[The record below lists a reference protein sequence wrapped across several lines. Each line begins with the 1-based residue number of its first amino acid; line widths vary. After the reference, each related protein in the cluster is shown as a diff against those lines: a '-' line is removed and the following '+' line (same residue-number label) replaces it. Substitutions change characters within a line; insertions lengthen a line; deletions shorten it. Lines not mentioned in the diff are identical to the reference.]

1 MILAQMKK
9 HLLLL
14 AFLFHGVAFTKAQQ
28 SKTDTTALYVNT
40 AIVPV
45 PKLEE
50 DSYNWWGR
58 HAEVLAIKDS
68 IKPEILLI
76 GDSITHF
83 WGGSP
88 QRKYANGELR
98 APNGPESWNKLFGR
112 YRVLNIGFGW
122 DRTQNVL
129 WRLDHGEIDGI
140 NPRLVVINIGTNN
153 TSSTYAAHRN
163 TPSEIVDGIMA
174 IYARVRTKMPHAK
187 IVVMALF
194 PRESDP
200 GNPRRAL
207 INQVNGQLKVL
218 ADHHSI
224 NLLNIGPE
232 MLNPD
237 GTFLP
242 GMMLDF
248 THPTDRGYQVWA
260 DALKPFINA
269 AIK

>member
-1 MILAQMKK
+1 MKK
-9 HLLLL
+9 YILLLGL
-14 AFLFHGVAFTKAQQ
+14 LFYRVAFTEAQQ
-28 SKTDTTALYVNT
+28 SKPDTTALHVNT
-40 AIVPV
+40 AIIPV

-50 DSYNWWGR
+50 DSYNWWDR

-88 QRKYANGELR
+88 QRRYANGELR

-112 YRVLNIGFGW
+112 HRVLNIGFGW

-153 TSSTYAAHRN
+153 TSLTSAARRN
-163 TPSEIVDGIMA
+163 TASEIVDGIMA
-174 IYARVRTKMPHAK
+174 IQARVRTKIPNAK

-200 GNPRRAL
+200 GNPRRVL

-218 ADHHSI
+218 ADHQNISLI
-224 NLLNIGPE
+224 NIGPE

-260 DALKPFINA
+260 DALKPFVNA

>member
-1 MILAQMKK
+1 MKK
-9 HLLLL
+9 YILILGLL
-14 AFLFHGVAFTKAQQ
+14 FYCVAFTKAQQ
-28 SKTDTTALYVNT
+28 LQPDSTASYVNT
-40 AIVPV
+40 AIIPV

-50 DSYNWWGR
+50 DSYNWWDR

-68 IKPEILLI
+68 IKPQILLI

-88 QRKYANGELR
+88 QRKYPNGELR
-98 APNGPESWNKLFGR
+98 APNGPESWNKLFSR

-153 TSSTYAAHRN
+153 TSLTPAARRN
-163 TPSEIVDGIMA
+163 TAPEIVDGIMA
-174 IYARVRTKMPHAK
+174 IYARVRIKIPNAK

-200 GNPRRAL
+200 GNPRRIL
-207 INQVNGQLKVL
+207 INRVNGQLKVL
-218 ADHHSI
+218 ADHQNI
-224 NLLNIGPE
+224 NLINIGSE